1 MGCKESNQTNKITK
15 VSLISFLRVKAKQCR
30 PRSDTYWVIWH
41 AFWLSALFFFKV
53 IFFKKISRLSN
64 ILGPN
69 LAQGFVGRDL
79 GPSYLQRSSA
89 GIKIVGKVLK
99 FTFFVGHRQIV

>member
-1 MGCKESNQTNKITK
+1 MPFGC
-15 VSLISFLRVKAKQCR
+15 LRC
-30 PRSDTYWVIWH
+30 
-41 AFWLSALFFFKV
+41 FFFKV
-53 IFFKKISRLSN
+53 IFFKKILRLSN

-69 LAQGFVGRDL
+69 LAQGFVGPDL

>member
-1 MGCKESNQTNKITK
+1 MPFGC
-15 VSLISFLRVKAKQCR
+15 LR
-30 PRSDTYWVIWH
+30 
-41 AFWLSALFFFKV
+41 FFSFKV
-53 IFFKKISRLSN
+53 IFFKKILRLSN

-69 LAQGFVGRDL
+69 LAQGFVGHDL

-99 FTFFVGHRQIV
+99 FTFFVGHRQINKIRGHRACGLHQQIATDFG

>member
-30 PRSDTYWVIWH
+30 PRSDTYWV
-41 AFWLSALFFFKV
+41 
-53 IFFKKISRLSN
+53 

>member
-1 MGCKESNQTNKITK
+1 MPFGC
-15 VSLISFLRVKAKQCR
+15 LR
-30 PRSDTYWVIWH
+30 
-41 AFWLSALFFFKV
+41 FFFKV
-53 IFFKKISRLSN
+53 IFFKKILRLSN

-69 LAQGFVGRDL
+69 LAQGFVGPDL

>member
-1 MGCKESNQTNKITK
+1 MI
-15 VSLISFLRVKAKQCR
+15 L
-30 PRSDTYWVIWH
+30 
-41 AFWLSALFFFKV
+41 
-53 IFFKKISRLSN
+53 RLSN

-89 GIKIVGKVLK
+89 GIKIVGKLLK
-99 FTFFVGHRQIV
+99 FTFLWDIGIDSVDKIRGHRACGLHQQSATDFG